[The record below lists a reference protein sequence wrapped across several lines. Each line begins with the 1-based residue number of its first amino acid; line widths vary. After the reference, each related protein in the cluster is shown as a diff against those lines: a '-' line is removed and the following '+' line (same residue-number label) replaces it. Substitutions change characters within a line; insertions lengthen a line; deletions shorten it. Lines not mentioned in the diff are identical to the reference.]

1 MGLKVTSGPRPQ
13 WHFFRI
19 PVTPLDFCM
28 FLNTAFFLHPQL
40 WVNVPF
46 PLSSRP
52 IKRQRRSRNIELAEV
67 DAEGDIFDDPCRP
80 CRLKRIS
87 CVVSPRSTRCVTCVR
102 AGHTCSSTFSIQLLR
117 SHDSLPAVQARIASA
132 ETDLGRSIEILTE
145 SLSKVEDAAEISK
158 LQVELDILRRRRIQ
172 MQPAEYSPSSSP
184 RGASSSLAFSE
195 IPSVSSALDADV
207 VSLEDDDTESS
218 RSSSPHP
225 SSPAFPEVSSAPSAL
240 GADVVSLEN
249 GNTDKSTAVVT
260 GSFDLSGEVPAS
272 LPSVLAT
279 GVAQSYHLDLS
290 DRFLGVP
297 DNSFTRPPVRGGSCD
312 IC

>member
-1 MGLKVTSGPRPQ
+1 
-13 WHFFRI
+13 
-19 PVTPLDFCM
+19 
-28 FLNTAFFLHPQL
+28 
-40 WVNVPF
+40 
-46 PLSSRP
+46 
-52 IKRQRRSRNIELAEV
+52 
-67 DAEGDIFDDPCRP
+67 
-80 CRLKRIS
+80 
-87 CVVSPRSTRCVTCVR
+87 
-102 AGHTCSSTFSIQLLR
+102 
-117 SHDSLPAVQARIASA
+117 
-132 ETDLGRSIEILTE
+132 
-145 SLSKVEDAAEISK
+145 
-158 LQVELDILRRRRIQ
+158 

-249 GNTDKSTAVVT
+249 GNTDESTAVVT

-279 GVAQSYHLDLS
+279 GVAQRYHLDLS

-297 DNSFTRPPVRGGSCD
+297 DNSLMNHDTKIPKKRHEKWMNILISLVVSSLSIYKRDRIQMRGRKML
-312 IC
+312 